1 MNENIELFAQYQKG
15 EVDDESM
22 DMDAF
27 RIGFNYWPTAGSNN
41 VKWTTDLAWAGKTLT
56 DGSGGGNSSAD
67 WVSSGNGWRT
77 DNAGEKEQMLLRTQ
91 LQLLF

>member
-1 MNENIELFAQYQKG
+1 
-15 EVDDESM
+15 M

-27 RIGFNYWPTAGSNN
+27 RIGFNYWPTADSNN

-56 DGSGGGNSSAD
+56 DGNGGGNSSAD
-67 WVSSGNGWRT
+67 WVSSGNGWRI
-77 DNAGEKEQMLLRTQ
+77 DDAGEKEQMLLRTQ